1 MIPATSNTATGTT
14 TEKLNVRQLTLLVIG
29 MFVAMLVLTLP
40 VAQLD
45 AFVSRLLPDAGQDL
59 ELENTAKGFFQTAH
73 FLAYIPFAFIW
84 GALSDRSGRRKPY
97 LLIGMAGQAV
107 MYFLLPLIGNIWLL
121 YAARFIEGIFAI
133 AVVSMLMTM
142 ALDIAPAQKR
152 GMTLG
157 IFTLGMLLGNAAGT
171 PTGGR
176 LSTINLAYPFW
187 LGAILLAIIATIIFL
202 FVRESHSAFR
212 TPHSSFRAALAAFQ
226 EQPRL
231 IIPYTFSFLDRLT
244 VGFFI
249 STFLLLVKEKDIYG
263 LDPAQAGI
271 YLGIFLGCFALFSPL
286 GGILSDRLGRARPML
301 LGTAIYGV
309 TLLLIGRV
317 SPELLYVVMAI
328 GGLSGAILYPPSIAL
343 VGDYASPGKRGIAMG
358 GFNLAGSAGFA
369 AGPILFGL
377 IADAYGL
384 LATPLVA
391 GSLCLLA
398 SAIAAPLLLRKE
410 QVDTVSPELQT

>member
-1 MIPATSNTATGTT
+1 MTLSGGDIAVPAQTR
-14 TEKLNVRQLTLLVIG
+14 LNVRQLVLLVIA
-29 MFVAMLVLTLP
+29 MFVAMMVLTLP

-45 AFVSRLLPDAGQDL
+45 RFVSRLLPDGGADL
-59 ELENTAKGFFQTAH
+59 ALENTAKGFFQTAH

-84 GALSDRSGRRKPY
+84 GALSDRSGKRKPI
-97 LLIGMAGQAV
+97 LLIGMSGQAV
-107 MYFLLPLIGNIWLL
+107 MYFLIPFIDNIWLL
-121 YAARFIEGIFAI
+121 YAVRFIEGTFGI

-142 ALDIAPAQKR
+142 ALDIAPPARR

-157 IFTLGMLLGNAAGT
+157 IFTMGMLLGNAAGT
-171 PTGGR
+171 PLGGS
-176 LSTINLAYPFW
+176 LSKLDLAYPFW
-187 LGAILLAIIATIIFL
+187 LGTVLLAVISTIIFFL
-202 FVRESHSAFR
+202 VKEPGAQTRAY
-212 TPHSSFRAALAAFQ
+212 SFRRALAAFR

-231 IIPYTFSFLDRLT
+231 IIPYAFSFLDRLT

-249 STFLLLVKEKDIYG
+249 STFLLLVKEVYS
-263 LDPAQAGI
+263 LDAAQAGA

-286 GGILSDRLGRARPML
+286 GGILSDRLGRAKPML

-317 SPELLYVVMAI
+317 APEMLYAVMAI

-343 VGDYASPGKRGIAMG
+343 VGDYASPGQRGVAMG
-358 GFNLAGSAGFA
+358 GFNLAGSTGFA
-369 AGPILFGL
+369 IGPILFGL

-391 GSLCLLA
+391 GALCLLA
-398 SAIAAPLLLRKE
+398 AAVAAPILLRKE
-410 QVDTVSPELQT
+410 GVDTVSPELQT